1 MDIVKSF
8 KTINRRYIYAIA
20 GFAVVVA
27 IISLAYFLTLP
38 ENKLSP
44 SDRKAFVVIKNNLKR
59 KDIKFDETLIS
70 DGDWKLIKLSST
82 AKKDTDNSVL
92 FILKGEKIKMSGT
105 FFSPDEMID
114 RGVPDK
120 IIRYLHKGTIWLN
133 YHDYDLGYPDRF
145 DKYFKPIIQI
155 YANNNN
161 IKLDRVKIL
170 KDSTFSKV
178 DNPREN
184 NRTEYNEFKF
194 KINNNPDSLTL
205 ENIITMEDGNM
216 KVVIRDKDNKE
227 LISYTYKNIY

>member
-1 MDIVKSF
+1 MGIVKYF
-8 KTINRRYIYAIA
+8 KDTDRKYIYIFA
-20 GFAVVVA
+20 GFVVLIV
-27 IISLAYFLTLP
+27 IISFAYFFSLP

-44 SDRKAFVVIKNNLKR
+44 SDKKSFISAKNHLKR
-59 KDIKFDETLIS
+59 KDVKFDKTLVS
-70 DGDWKLIKLSST
+70 DGDWKLIQLSST
-82 AKKDTDNSVL
+82 AKKDTDNSIL
-92 FILKGEKIKMSGT
+92 FILKDEKVEMGVT
-105 FFSPDEMID
+105 FFSPDEMVD
-114 RGVPDK
+114 KGVPDK
-120 IIRYLHKGTIWLN
+120 IIRYFYKGTIWLN
-133 YHDYDLGYPDRF
+133 YYSYDLGYPGRF

-184 NRTEYNEFKF
+184 NRTEYNGFKF